1 MYDKP
6 MVELADRDFDI
17 LAGDGADDV
26 DGAAVAAELAGRQQA
41 HASEGLAERASS
53 QECRWSCEARTQ
65 RWDQWSPDT
74 REYWD

>member
-53 QECRWSCEARTQ
+53 
-65 RWDQWSPDT
+65 
-74 REYWD
+74 